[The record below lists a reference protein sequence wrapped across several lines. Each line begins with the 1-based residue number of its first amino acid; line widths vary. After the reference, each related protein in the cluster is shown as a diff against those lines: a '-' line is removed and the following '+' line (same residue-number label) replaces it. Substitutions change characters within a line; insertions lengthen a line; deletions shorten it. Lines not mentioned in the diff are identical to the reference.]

1 MKKIIPLFSLFFLL
15 SFANQLKSQIP
26 QYTLEAKNY
35 VLSDEYTMKFDL
47 IFTKTDDT
55 PLQLAGWQFF
65 FRVPQTLAVFS
76 AGFGSASAYML
87 DTSNGVP
94 VSDLPESF
102 RPRGSNVVVAANSP
116 GNYEFRLAANSLP
129 GCGNGLIIPKD
140 IPILIGRYNMKAS
153 TIINPNVLLN
163 NPIIFRDSCESPLS
177 VTRTKINWYDANNCL
192 NKEMTRC
199 ANHNVDISGVFPFIQ
214 INLKLSIEGLY
225 NPVFNRLNRKDS
237 VTAYLRNVNSPY
249 QIIDS
254 SKGLI
259 DSSTLSGNYIFYNR
273 PAGTYYISVKNK
285 NGLETWSEQS
295 GTNFQNG
302 TNFYDFTISASKAY
316 GNNLVLV
323 GDKYCIY
330 SGNFNYDNIIDTDD
344 LTMLD
349 NDLYNYAGGNSL
361 TNINGDDIVD
371 IDDLAIVDKNA
382 GNFVLVKW
390 PGQTFQKRK
399 KLLNNK
405 TIARRTK

>member
-1 MKKIIPLFSLFFLL
+1 
-15 SFANQLKSQIP
+15 
-26 QYTLEAKNY
+26 
-35 VLSDEYTMKFDL
+35 
-47 IFTKTDDT
+47 
-55 PLQLAGWQFF
+55 
-65 FRVPQTLAVFS
+65 
-76 AGFGSASAYML
+76 
-87 DTSNGVP
+87 
-94 VSDLPESF
+94 
-102 RPRGSNVVVAANSP
+102 
-116 GNYEFRLAANSLP
+116 
-129 GCGNGLIIPKD
+129 
-140 IPILIGRYNMKAS
+140 
-153 TIINPNVLLN
+153 
-163 NPIIFRDSCESPLS
+163 
-177 VTRTKINWYDANNCL
+177 
-192 NKEMTRC
+192 MTRC

-259 DSSTLSGNYIFYNR
+259 DSSTLTGNYIFYNR